1 MLIERLFTRTV
12 IRNDRNSSGFINDNQ
27 FRNQRA
33 QNTGE
38 FVRMLKR

>member
-1 MLIERLFTRTV
+1 MLIEKLRTDTRY
-12 IRNDRNSSGFINDNQ
+12 DRDSSGFINDNQ

>member
-1 MLIERLFTRTV
+1 MLIEKLRTDTRL
-12 IRNDRNSSGFINDNQ
+12 DRNSSGFINDNQ

-33 QNTGE
+33 QNTGK

>member
-1 MLIERLFTRTV
+1 MLIEKLRTDTRH
-12 IRNDRNSSGFINDNQ
+12 DRYSGGFINDTQ

-33 QNTGE
+33 QNTSE

>member
-1 MLIERLFTRTV
+1 MLIEKLRTDTRH
-12 IRNDRNSSGFINDNQ
+12 DRNSSGFINDNQ

-38 FVRMLKR
+38 FVRMLKG